1 MKFKDTSQL
10 TILSK
15 LNDRGFMGCEN
26 SLCGSRGDGGC
37 SRGIVF
43 LRGVIRKWRANWQL
57 LYAHQ

>member
-1 MKFKDTSQL
+1 MHVFKPINYFVVNLMTAGDG
-10 TILSK
+10 
-15 LNDRGFMGCEN
+15 DEN

-37 SRGIVF
+37 SRVIVF

>member
-1 MKFKDTSQL
+1 MKYTHTRQL

-37 SRGIVF
+37 SRVKVF
-43 LRGVIRKWRANWQL
+43 LRGVISKWRANWQL